1 LLVVLILYYIQI
13 VILILVSVAF
23 LTLIERKVLSY
34 SQSRKGPNKL
44 GLAGILQPFADAIKL
59 FSKEEISVLS
69 SNKQLYW
76 SVPLFG
82 FLITMLG

>member
-1 LLVVLILYYIQI
+1 VLILYYVQI
-13 VILILVSVAF
+13 VVLVLVSVAF

-34 SQSRKGPNKL
+34 CQSRKGPNKL

-59 FSKEEISVLS
+59 FSKEEIRILS

-76 SVPLFG
+76 GVPIFG
-82 FLITMLG
+82 FLITILG